1 VTDQPDEPVAP
12 ASPTGEG
19 VDDQVEGPDVPS
31 ATEPAELADEGAD
44 PGRPVELRLARLH
57 LRTGAFALA
66 RAELEAA
73 AGAAILDRPALL
85 DLAEIRWRTGDLAG
99 AGEAADA
106 YLAMGGSDPLAFVI
120 AAEAAAGE
128 GRAND
133 AYRHSAEALRRLRRP
148 LDAVFAGLP
157 RSAVWPGVGGSLPT
171 ARGAPTLFG
180 DPVPA
185 ASPAGP
191 LPPAMGT
198 PPSEKVGASG
208 PGAPAG
214 PGAPSAEVGPSRP
227 GAPAGPG
234 APSAEV
240 GPFAFPPSTNL
251 AASTAVGLPAG
262 EALARGRQALA
273 EGRPGDGA
281 FWLGLALRLDP
292 ALAPTVVHLTEGGRD
307 PQLALVRGD
316 AQRLLGDEEEAR
328 RSFALA
334 LRLAS
339 SAASPAPRPAAGP
352 PNQPTSAG
360 TDGLGP

>member
-214 PGAPSAEVGPSRP
+214 PGAPSAEI
-227 GAPAGPG
+227 
-234 APSAEV
+234 
-240 GPFAFPPSTNL
+240 GPFAFPPSANL

-273 EGRPGDGA
+273 DGRPGDGA

-339 SAASPAPRPAAGP
+339 SAASPAPRPADGP